1 MTTRLMSAGVFGRL
15 SLCAAVLVAL
25 PLGGCNDPLKVTDP
39 DIVPPGNLNDP
50 SALPT
55 IRAGA
60 IGDFTIAYSGSGAD
74 GSGGT
79 VEGVIM
85 YGGLLADEWVN
96 SETFPTRIEVD
107 ARGPIR
113 IDNADVGLWFRNM
126 HRARVSAENSAAKY
140 RALSDTTTQTGFPE
154 VLSLIGYIY
163 VYFAETW
170 CSGVPTSSA
179 DANGNFTYGRPL
191 TTAELLD
198 TAVARFDAATA
209 AANTLPSSS
218 TRTSRRTNPS

>member
-60 IGDFTIAYSGSGAD
+60 IGDFSIASSGSGAD
-74 GSGGT
+74 GAGGT

-85 YGGLLADEWVN
+85 DGGLLADERA
-96 SETFPTRIEVD
+96 SS
-107 ARGPIR
+107 
-113 IDNADVGLWFRNM
+113 GLF
-126 HRARVSAENSAAKY
+126 
-140 RALSDTTTQTGFPE
+140 L
-154 VLSLIGYIY
+154 
-163 VYFAETW
+163 
-170 CSGVPTSSA
+170 
-179 DANGNFTYGRPL
+179 YGI
-191 TTAELLD
+191 
-198 TAVARFDAATA
+198 
-209 AANTLPSSS
+209 
-218 TRTSRRTNPS
+218 